1 MLILIFLVQF
11 LHVYLSGGARW
22 TEGQY
27 IRSQP
32 LFHRSLILRN
42 VFTFECAFARY
53 LPKSNATLCSEI
65 NLHEHFVL
73 GPNIPDRVRVQA
85 SNLWLLIID
94 LKSNCL
100 FQASQEVFCKRT
112 DFIVLL
118 VAELSNLRFRIQ
130 EEPTTLYDETH
141 QRFCAMEQDFLRI
154 FFLCQLN
161 IVFCIFLWP
170 VWMSH
175 AHSSLIWKIS
185 FAQYKFR
192 GWCWGL

>member
-1 MLILIFLVQF
+1 MILLI
-11 LHVYLSGGARW
+11 
-22 TEGQY
+22 
-27 IRSQP
+27 
-32 LFHRSLILRN
+32 
-42 VFTFECAFARY
+42 
-53 LPKSNATLCSEI
+53 
-65 NLHEHFVL
+65 
-73 GPNIPDRVRVQA
+73 
-85 SNLWLLIID
+85 IID

-118 VAELSNLRFRIQ
+118 VAKLSNLRFRIQ

-170 VWMSH
+170 V
-175 AHSSLIWKIS
+175 
-185 FAQYKFR
+185 
-192 GWCWGL
+192 